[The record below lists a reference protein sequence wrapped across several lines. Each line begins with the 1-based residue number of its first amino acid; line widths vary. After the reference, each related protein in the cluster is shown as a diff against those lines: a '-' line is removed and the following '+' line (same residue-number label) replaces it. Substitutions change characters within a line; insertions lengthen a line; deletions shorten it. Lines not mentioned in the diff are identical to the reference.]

1 MLINSILKA
10 SSIFKNKQY
19 QQKLA
24 GIAANS
30 GICKNNNILKNVKP
44 PINLTF
50 PGGKI
55 NLDEKVINSI
65 TNKTL
70 KDPYQQAY
78 TGYIYSCVEA
88 LNSSNPKELVFLI
101 DNKTGECIAK
111 AAGDAV
117 SCSFDKP
124 TFKNTATLLHGH
136 TPIDDSSTL
145 PVSLQDFIV
154 LNNNKKINQ
163 IIAFDKKGKKSFFKK
178 TDAFK
183 QLSAQEMKKLKHSYM
198 EYLLNNSESKDQKHI
213 KSLIQYCKS
222 NPNSTGVKAEIVKS
236 FNELQYKKYSG
247 DIIDEFWKLK
257 SPELN
262 IEYGCEY

>member
-50 PGGKI
+50 SGGKI

-117 SCSFDKP
+117 SHEHHAVALLERRDVLRLHAAVGKQQRQGRYDK
-124 TFKNTATLLHGH
+124 FLH
-136 TPIDDSSTL
+136 DSI
-145 PVSLQDFIV
+145 FI
-154 LNNNKKINQ
+154 
-163 IIAFDKKGKKSFFKK
+163 
-178 TDAFK
+178 
-183 QLSAQEMKKLKHSYM
+183 
-198 EYLLNNSESKDQKHI
+198 
-213 KSLIQYCKS
+213 
-222 NPNSTGVKAEIVKS
+222 
-236 FNELQYKKYSG
+236 
-247 DIIDEFWKLK
+247 
-257 SPELN
+257 
-262 IEYGCEY
+262 

>member
-50 PGGKI
+50 SGGKI

-117 SCSFDKP
+117 SCSFEMFSAGTPAGDHGNW
-124 TFKNTATLLHGH
+124 KNGE
-136 TPIDDSSTL
+136 P
-145 PVSLQDFIV
+145 
-154 LNNNKKINQ
+154 
-163 IIAFDKKGKKSFFKK
+163 
-178 TDAFK
+178 
-183 QLSAQEMKKLKHSYM
+183 
-198 EYLLNNSESKDQKHI
+198 
-213 KSLIQYCKS
+213 
-222 NPNSTGVKAEIVKS
+222 AEEHRVR
-236 FNELQYKKYSG
+236 NRQHAARV
-247 DIIDEFWKLK
+247 
-257 SPELN
+257 
-262 IEYGCEY
+262 